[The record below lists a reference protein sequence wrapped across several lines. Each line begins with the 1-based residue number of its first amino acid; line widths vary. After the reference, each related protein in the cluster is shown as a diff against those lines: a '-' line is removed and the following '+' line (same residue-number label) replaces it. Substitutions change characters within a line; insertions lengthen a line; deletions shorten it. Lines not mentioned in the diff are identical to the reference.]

1 VELLKQPQ
9 YTPFPVQEQVV
20 SLWAGTTGKMDEV
33 PVEDV
38 RRFEAEF
45 LDYLRREHSGLL
57 QGIAETGLLDDDTT
71 AALED
76 AISAFKQQFETSSG
90 ELLVKDEPVEAL
102 DQAEIGQE
110 KVRKH
115 VRRPPVQQQQ

>member
-1 VELLKQPQ
+1 MVELLKQPQ
-9 YTPFPVQEQVV
+9 YSPFPVQEQVV
-20 SLWAGTTGKMDEV
+20 SLWAGTTGKLDEV

-45 LDYLRREHSGLL
+45 LDYLRRERSGLL
-57 QGIAETGLLDDDTT
+57 QIIAETGQLGDDTT
-71 AALED
+71 TALED
-76 AISAFKQQFETSSG
+76 AIGAFKQQFETSSG

-102 DQAEIGQE
+102 DEAEIGQE

-115 VRRPPVQQQQ
+115 VRRPPAQQQ